1 MLQLK
6 ILGVFDVHL
15 DVHCRSKRINR
26 VYREFDNETG
36 MADWRIFFRK

>member
-1 MLQLK
+1 MHIWMCIVAQ
-6 ILGVFDVHL
+6 
-15 DVHCRSKRINR
+15 KRINR